1 MSPPAILTSQ
11 MFNIGLMLVSMQL
24 AKKISWDDPETVQM
38 ARAAYAIAQLVAMGI
53 SYYLMLVVKKKNGM
67 CGYGVTN
74 N

>member
-1 MSPPAILTSQ
+1 
-11 MFNIGLMLVSMQL
+11 MQL

-38 ARAAYAIAQLVAMGI
+38 ARAAYAIAQLIAMGI